1 MSMFKA
7 GIKSIVKRTKPPPKR
22 TTKRDMAKEARQI
35 VDEAKR
41 YNKKMSRQDY
51 NKLKDMAAKEKALNK
66 EKKAQALLKKGSF
79 KKVTKELPL
88 ATNDNI
94 ITKNKLRVVSSSKKI
109 KPKKFGGKVMGTGE
123 SLIAS
128 FYE

>member
-1 MSMFKA
+1 MSMLKA
-7 GIKSIVKRTKPPPKR
+7 GIKSAVKRN
-22 TTKRDMAKEARQI
+22 MLKEAKKI
-35 VDEAKR
+35 VSKAEE
-41 YNKKMSRQDY
+41 NKKIKRQDY

-109 KPKKFGGKVMGTGE
+109 KPKKFGGKVMRTGE